1 MVPVPSLIVN
11 NDVIMTPLLLLKII
25 NVLAKFM
32 ILSDSLLFRYFL
44 LYGYFKGKNG

>member
-1 MVPVPSLIVN
+1 MVPVPSLIV

-25 NVLAKFM
+25 NVLANFM